1 VVPAWPLE
9 TAVTVVERLRA
20 ATPAALTTSA
30 GVASWNRQETAM
42 ELFAR
47 ADAALYEAKQSGRN
61 RTVAGKGSRP
71 SPQDLAPRSPTPSGR
86 CRRRVAGGN
95 LTLRLPQI
103 RT

>member
-61 RTVAGKGSRP
+61 RTVAARGAAHPHRTWRRGPRP
-71 SPQDLAPRSPTPSGR
+71 RAAAAAHPAW
-86 CRRRVAGGN
+86 V
-95 LTLRLPQI
+95 
-103 RT
+103 